1 MIKKLFITAAAA
13 AAVSVP
19 LAGAAWADPP
29 SDPGSSSPGTPSG
42 NGIGQGGVPKKAG
55 SYFDSVSAA
64 NPGLPPLNPNGSGAP
79 IPPGKVFST
88 VAKLPGNTP
97 DALGGFV
104 NTIYGAYGT
113 PETGGVPTAPTFGK
127 TPPGL
132 ATKTFTPGC
141 LSGRTATDP
150 NINGGNSVC
159 H

>member
-1 MIKKLFITAAAA
+1 MIKKLFISAAAA

-55 SYFDSVSAA
+55 SYFDSISAA
-64 NPGLPPLNPNGSGAP
+64 NPGLPPLNPNGTGAP

-88 VAKLPGNTP
+88 IAKQPGNTP
-97 DALGGFV
+97 DATAAFV
-104 NTIYGAYGT
+104 NTVYGAYALE
-113 PETGGVPTAPTFGK
+113 PGGVPPVTTFGK
-127 TPPGL
+127 IPPGL

-141 LSGRTATDP
+141 SSGHTATDP
-150 NINGGNSVC
+150 NLNGGGPIC